1 VEPAGAG
8 LAEEALLIVLS
19 EPEVRELLDLDAL
32 IDALAAAHRE
42 LSEGKASM
50 PPRIAAFAE
59 RGGLL
64 GAMPSYLPSAGLACK
79 LVTLFPQNTDRHTHQ
94 AMIGVFDPANGSP
107 VALMD
112 GTYITAT
119 RTAAG
124 SALATRLLA
133 RDDARVLAILGAGVQ
148 ARTHADALRR
158 VRDFDEVRVAS
169 RDRRRAEEAAAEIG
183 AVAVASWEEAVRGA
197 DVVAATT
204 HAAEPVVLREWLSP
218 GTHINSV
225 GANPQGRGEVD
236 PAIVRDALVAVE
248 YRESTLA
255 PPPAGAP
262 EFVDTTPLATVELG
276 ELVARTKA
284 GRSSPE
290 QITLYKSVG
299 VAVQDAAAAALVLA
313 AAHERSAGRVIELED
328 AR

>member
-1 VEPAGAG
+1 M
-8 LAEEALLIVLS
+8 IVLS
-19 EPEVRELLDLDAL
+19 QAEVRELLDLDAL
-32 IDALAAAHRE
+32 IDALADAHRE
-42 LSEGKASM
+42 LSEDKASM

-94 AMIGVFDPANGSP
+94 ALIGVFDPTNGSP
-107 VALMD
+107 IALMD

-133 RDDARVLAILGAGVQ
+133 REDAKVLAILGAGVQ

-169 RDRRRAEEAAAEIG
+169 RNRERADEVAAEIG
-183 AVAVASWEEAVRGA
+183 ATAVDSWEEAVRGA

-204 HAAEPVVLREWLSP
+204 HAAEPIVMREWLSP
-218 GTHINSV
+218 GTHVNSV
-225 GANPQGRGEVD
+225 GANPQGRGEID
-236 PAIVRDALVAVE
+236 PAIVREALVAVE
-248 YRESTLA
+248 YRGSTLA

-262 EFVDTTPLATVELG
+262 EFVETSPDEVVELG
-276 ELVARTKA
+276 ELVAGAKQGRT
-284 GRSSPE
+284 SPE
-290 QITLYKSVG
+290 QISLYKSVG

-313 AAHERSAGRVIELED
+313 AARQRSVGREIELEE

>member
-1 VEPAGAG
+1 M
-8 LAEEALLIVLS
+8 IFLS
-19 EPEVRELLDLDAL
+19 QADVNELLDLDAL
-32 IDALAAAHRE
+32 IDALAAAHQE

-59 RGGLL
+59 RNGLL
-64 GAMPSYLPSAGLACK
+64 GAMPAYLPSAGLACK
-79 LVTLFPQNTDRHTHQ
+79 LVSLFPENRDRHTHQ
-94 AMIGVFDPANGSP
+94 ALICVFDPTNGTP

-133 RDDARVLAILGAGVQ
+133 REDAHVLAILGSGVQ
-148 ARTHADALRR
+148 ARTHADALGR
-158 VRDFDEVRVAS
+158 VRRFDEIRVAS
-169 RDRRRAEEAAAEIG
+169 RDSGRAAELAAELG
-183 AVAVASWEEAVRGA
+183 GKAVGSFEEAVRGA

-204 HAAEPVVLREWLSP
+204 HAAEPIVLGEWLTP
-218 GTHINSV
+218 GVHVNSV
-225 GANPQGRGEVD
+225 GANPAGRGEVD
-236 PAIVRDALVAVE
+236 PAIVRQALVAVE
-248 YRESTLA
+248 FRESTLA

-262 EFVDTTPLATVELG
+262 EFRDGTPEDVVELG
-276 ELVARTKA
+276 ELVAGTKPGRT
-284 GRSSPE
+284 SPE

-313 AAHERSAGRVIELED
+313 RARERSVGREIELEES
-328 AR
+328 R